1 MSGKK
6 VGKKLK
12 SFSRRS
18 INREGNI
25 MLSEAYQ
32 KGYIAFKVKSFSSE
46 NPYSKETDYEKWLK
60 WEDGFYY
67 SLAEENED

>member
-1 MSGKK
+1 
-6 VGKKLK
+6 
-12 SFSRRS
+12 
-18 INREGNI
+18 